1 MVVSEA
7 ADFMKATVLPGKT
20 YYALVTPR
28 MGTWVARFSFRPLRQ
43 NDFSSDD
50 FAKWDSA
57 TQLVRASPEAA
68 EWARKNASDIDAKR
82 AKYWPEWQSK
92 EQLQRDS
99 QTLNPQDGR

>member
-28 MGTWVARFSFRPLRQ
+28 MGAWKARFSFQPLRQ
-43 NDFSSDD
+43 KDFSSND
-50 FAKWDSA
+50 FAKWDGD
-57 TQLVRASPEAA
+57 TQLVRSSPEAVA
-68 EWARKNASDIDAKR
+68 WAQNNSSDIDAKR
-82 AKYWPEWQSK
+82 EKYWPEWQSK
-92 EQLQRDS
+92 EQHQRDS